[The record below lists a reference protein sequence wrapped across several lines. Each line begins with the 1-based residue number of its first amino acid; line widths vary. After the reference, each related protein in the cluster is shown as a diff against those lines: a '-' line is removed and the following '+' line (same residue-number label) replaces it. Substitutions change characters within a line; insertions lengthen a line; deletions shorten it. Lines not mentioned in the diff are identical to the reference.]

1 MIAQTDKAYL
11 NDLMMYNRVLENR
24 NKQLRLFAE
33 MNFFDSTL
41 LESLNEQLICFGKSI
56 YEKRKIFLDSFIP
69 VFKKYYQDIS
79 SSHETVDLIYES
91 PLHENNFEILLDK
104 NENADLAAQRTTKG
118 IHKDELEFLISN
130 FPLKKFGSQGQ
141 QKSFIISLKLAQ
153 YEYLKEK
160 TGIKP
165 LLLLDDIFEKLD
177 EQRLNKL
184 LAMIAHDMFGQI
196 FITDTHFDRLKNVFD
211 KMKTVDV
218 KYFSVENGL
227 INEI

>member
-1 MIAQTDKAYL
+1 MFCRNPLLSQHLHYIFRQIAI
-11 NDLMMYNRVLENR
+11 
-24 NKQLRLFAE
+24 AE
-33 MNFFDSTL
+33 F
-41 LESLNEQLICFGKSI
+41 
-56 YEKRKIFLDSFIP
+56 IFVANLPQNLCIHTAL
-69 VFKKYYQDIS
+69 VGRKYYRDIS
-79 SSHETVDLIYES
+79 SSNEAVDLVYGS
-91 PLHENNFEILLDK
+91 HLHEVSFEQLLVQ
-104 NENADLAAQRTTKG
+104 NERNDLSAQRTTKG
-118 IHKDELEFLISN
+118 IHKDELEFMIES
-130 FPLKKFGSQGQ
+130 FSFKKFGSQGQ
-141 QKSFIISLKLAQ
+141 QKSLIISLKLAQ

-184 LAMIAHDMFGQI
+184 LAMIAHDVFGQI

-218 KYFSVENGL
+218 KYFSVQNGL